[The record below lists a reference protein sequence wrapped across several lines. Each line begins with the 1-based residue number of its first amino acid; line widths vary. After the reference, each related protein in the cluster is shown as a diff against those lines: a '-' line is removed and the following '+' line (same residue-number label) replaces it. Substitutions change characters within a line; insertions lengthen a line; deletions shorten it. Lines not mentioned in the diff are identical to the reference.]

1 MKIERLSENQMRF
14 TVWRQELEDHDID
27 ISDIAGNKS
36 GKADEL
42 LKMLMNRAKD
52 EFGFEPESAPLVV
65 EAMQVD
71 QECMVFLVTKLEE
84 GQELDPKYEY
94 IQQIKEDLKKNIN
107 LLSGGKEQSIEGF
120 IERPAEK
127 EVKKDNI
134 LPYVIY
140 TFTDIEKLITV
151 AKKTENFY
159 RSNNTLYI
167 TPDDVTY
174 FLVASHNNNSDNE
187 FKLLC
192 RQLREFGKP
201 YEFNY
206 ATKYYMDEHYRLVIR
221 DSALQVLADM
231 K

>member
-14 TVWRQELEDHDID
+14 TVWRQELEDNDID

-84 GQELDPKYEY
+84 GAEIDPKYEY
-94 IQQIKEDLKKNIN
+94 IQKLKEGLKQNIN
-107 LLSGGKEQSIEGF
+107 LLSPSKEPTVEGF

-127 EVKKDNI
+127 EKKDNI

-174 FLVASHNNNSDNE
+174 FLVASRNTNTDGE
-187 FKLLC
+187 FRLLC

-201 YEFNY
+201 YDFNY

-221 DSALQVLADM
+221 DSALQVLAEL

>member
-14 TVWRQELEDHDID
+14 TVWRQELEDNDID

-84 GQELDPKYEY
+84 GAEIDPKYEY
-94 IQQIKEDLKKNIN
+94 IQKLKEGLKQNIE
-107 LLSGGKEQSIEGF
+107 LLSSSRKEKPEVTIEPPV
-120 IERPAEK
+120 EQES
-127 EVKKDNI
+127 KKDNL

-140 TFTDIEKLITV
+140 TFTDIEKIITV

-159 RSNNTLYI
+159 DSNNTLYI

-174 FLVASHNNNSDNE
+174 FLVASHNNNTDNE
-187 FKLLC
+187 FRLLC

-201 YEFNY
+201 YDFNY

-221 DSALQVLADM
+221 DNALQTLAEL
-231 K
+231 

>member
-14 TVWRQELEDHDID
+14 TVWRQELEDNDID

-84 GQELDPKYEY
+84 GTEIDPKYEY
-94 IQQIKEDLKKNIN
+94 IQKLKEGLKQNIE
-107 LLSGGKEQSIEGF
+107 LLSSSRKEKPEVTIEPPKEQES
-120 IERPAEK
+120 
-127 EVKKDNI
+127 KKDNL

-140 TFTDIEKLITV
+140 TFTDIEKIITV

-159 RSNNTLYI
+159 DSNNTLYI

-174 FLVASHNNNSDNE
+174 FLVASHNNNTDNE
-187 FKLLC
+187 FRLLC

-201 YEFNY
+201 YDFNY

-221 DSALQVLADM
+221 DNALQTLAEL
-231 K
+231 

>member
-14 TVWRQELEDHDID
+14 TVWRQELEDNDID

-84 GQELDPKYEY
+84 GAEIDPKYEY
-94 IQQIKEDLKKNIN
+94 IQKLKEGLKQNIN
-107 LLSGGKEQSIEGF
+107 LLSPSKEPTVEGF

-127 EVKKDNI
+127 EKKDNI

-151 AKKTENFY
+151 AKKTQNFY

-174 FLVASHNNNSDNE
+174 FLVASHNNNTDGE
-187 FKLLC
+187 FRLLC

-201 YEFNY
+201 YDFNY

-221 DSALQVLADM
+221 DSALQVLAEL

>member
-14 TVWRQELEDHDID
+14 TVWRQDLEDNDID
-27 ISDIAGNKS
+27 ISDIAGNKA

-42 LKMLMNRAKD
+42 LKLLMSRAKD

-94 IQQIKEDLKKNIN
+94 IQKLKDDLKQNIGMFAAGRDQLTDN
-107 LLSGGKEQSIEGF
+107 PVPPTAAEP
-120 IERPAEK
+120 ER
-127 EVKKDNI
+127 KKDNI

-140 TFTDIEKLITV
+140 TFTDIENIITV
-151 AKKTENFY
+151 AKKTESFY
-159 RSNNTLYI
+159 NSNNTLYV
-167 TPDDVTY
+167 TPDDVSY
-174 FLVASHNNNSDNE
+174 YLVASHNNNTDNE
-187 FKLLC
+187 FRLLC

-221 DSALQVLADM
+221 DNALQTLSEL
-231 K
+231 

>member
-14 TVWRQELEDHDID
+14 TVWRQELEDNDID

-84 GQELDPKYEY
+84 GAEIDPKYEY
-94 IQQIKEDLKKNIN
+94 IQKLKEGLKQNIN
-107 LLSGGKEQSIEGF
+107 LLSPSKEPTVEGI
-120 IERPAEK
+120 IERPVEK
-127 EVKKDNI
+127 EKKDNI

-174 FLVASHNNNSDNE
+174 FLVASHNNNTDGE
-187 FKLLC
+187 FRLLC

-201 YEFNY
+201 YDFNY

-221 DSALQVLADM
+221 DSALQVLAEL

>member
-14 TVWRQELEDHDID
+14 TVWRQELEDNDID

-84 GQELDPKYEY
+84 GAEIDPKYEY
-94 IQQIKEDLKKNIN
+94 IQKLKEGLKQNIN
-107 LLSGGKEQSIEGF
+107 LLSPSKEPTVEGF

-127 EVKKDNI
+127 EKKDNI

-151 AKKTENFY
+151 AKKTEYFY

-174 FLVASHNNNSDNE
+174 FLVASHNNNTDGE
-187 FKLLC
+187 FRLLC

-201 YEFNY
+201 YDFNY

-221 DSALQVLADM
+221 DSALQVLAEL

>member
-14 TVWRQELEDHDID
+14 TVWRQELEDNDID

-71 QECMVFLVTKLEE
+71 QDCMVFLVTKLEE
-84 GQELDPKYEY
+84 GQEMDPKYEY
-94 IQQIKEDLKKNIN
+94 IQKLKEGLKQNIDQFTTKKE
-107 LLSGGKEQSIEGF
+107 SSDISIGKPTEQNN
-120 IERPAEK
+120 
-127 EVKKDNI
+127 KKDNL

-159 RSNNTLYI
+159 NSNNTLYI

-174 FLVASHNNNSDNE
+174 FLVASHNNNTDNE
-187 FKLLC
+187 FRLLC

-201 YEFNY
+201 YDFNY
-206 ATKYYMDEHYRLVIR
+206 ATKYYMDEHYRLVIK
-221 DSALQVLADM
+221 DNALQTLSEL
-231 K
+231 

>member
-14 TVWRQELEDHDID
+14 TVWRQELEDNDID

-52 EFGFEPESAPLVV
+52 EFGFETESAPLVV

-84 GQELDPKYEY
+84 GAEIDPKYEY
-94 IQQIKEDLKKNIN
+94 IQKLKEGLKQNIN
-107 LLSGGKEQSIEGF
+107 LLSPSKEPTVEGF

-127 EVKKDNI
+127 EKKDNI

-174 FLVASHNNNSDNE
+174 FLVASHNNNTDGE
-187 FKLLC
+187 FRLLC

-201 YEFNY
+201 YDFNY

-221 DSALQVLADM
+221 DSALQVLAEL

>member
-14 TVWRQELEDHDID
+14 TVWRQELEDNDID

-84 GQELDPKYEY
+84 GAEIDPKYEY
-94 IQQIKEDLKKNIN
+94 IQKLKEGLKQNIN
-107 LLSGGKEQSIEGF
+107 LLSPSKEPTVEGF

-127 EVKKDNI
+127 EKKDNI

-151 AKKTENFY
+151 AG
-159 RSNNTLYI
+159 RCYI
-167 TPDDVTY
+167 LPGCIT
-174 FLVASHNNNSDNE
+174 
-187 FKLLC
+187 
-192 RQLREFGKP
+192 
-201 YEFNY
+201 
-206 ATKYYMDEHYRLVIR
+206 
-221 DSALQVLADM
+221 
-231 K
+231 

>member
-14 TVWRQELEDHDID
+14 TVWRQELEDNDID

-84 GQELDPKYEY
+84 GAEIDPKYEY
-94 IQQIKEDLKKNIN
+94 IQKLKEGLKQNIN
-107 LLSGGKEQSIEGF
+107 LLSPSKEPTVEGF

-127 EVKKDNI
+127 EKKDNI

-174 FLVASHNNNSDNE
+174 FLVASHNNNTDGE
-187 FKLLC
+187 FRLLC

-201 YEFNY
+201 YDFNY

-221 DSALQVLADM
+221 DSALQVLAEL